1 MVNRM
6 TQHRSRAPL
15 FLLYLKVIV
24 IKNIHR
30 DILNDQTSKL
40 QGYHSLLA
48 DLPANPRTPTG
59 RLRRRRG
66 AVMPSLFSVPANEGC
81 GTC

>member
-30 DILNDQTSKL
+30 DIRDDKKPKRRATIHSWPTLAAEPINDGQASPPPMGRKC
-40 QGYHSLLA
+40 
-48 DLPANPRTPTG
+48 RPT
-59 RLRRRRG
+59 LT
-66 AVMPSLFSVPANEGC
+66 VPANEGC
-81 GTC
+81 GT